1 MKVNKL
7 SPILAAVCSALLF
20 GASAPFAKLLLGD
33 IEPVSLAAFLYLGCG
48 LSLLLFRLVQKVTAK
63 TPLATEA
70 KLVSS
75 DLGWLIGA
83 ILAGGV
89 AAPIIQLFALRNT
102 TGSVASILLN
112 FEGVATTLIAALA
125 FKEHVSRRAWL
136 SILFI
141 TLASVLLTVNLHSA
155 WGFSLGA
162 LGILAACILWG
173 IDNNFTRNISAKNP
187 LTIVMLKGLAAGSFS
202 LLFSLVLGNHL
213 PQWPVILKAML
224 LGSLSYGLSIVLFIR
239 ALRGLGAARTSALY
253 GTAPLAGLAFSFL
266 LLHESPTLALVLAL
280 PLMILG
286 TVLLVTEKHSHLHAH
301 PAVIHDHAHRHDD
314 GHHTH
319 THEPGVVILPGQMH
333 SHIHEHSELVHD
345 HEHLPDIDHRHAH
358 DLE

>member
-1 MKVNKL
+1 MTINKL
-7 SPILAAVCSALLF
+7 SPILAAIFSALLF

-48 LSLLLFRLVQKVTAK
+48 LSLLLFHLVQKVTSKA
-63 TPLATEA
+63 PLASEA
-70 KLVSS
+70 GLVGS
-75 DLGWLIGA
+75 DLGWLAGA

-89 AAPIIQLFALRNT
+89 AAPIIQLFALRST

-136 SILFI
+136 SILFM
-141 TLASVLLTVNLHSA
+141 TLASVLLTVNLHST

-173 IDNNFTRNISAKNP
+173 IDNNFTRNISDKNP
-187 LTIVMLKGLAAGSFS
+187 VTIVMLKGLAAGSFS
-202 LLFSLVLGNHL
+202 LLFSMVLGNQL
-213 PQWPVILKAML
+213 PQWSVILKAML
-224 LGSLSYGLSIVLFIR
+224 LGSLSYGLSIFLFIR
-239 ALRGLGAARTSALY
+239 AMRGLGAARTSALY

-266 LLHESPTLALVLAL
+266 LLHESPTLALALAL

-286 TVLLVTEKHSHLHAH
+286 TVLLVTEKHSHLHVH
-301 PAVIHDHAHRHDD
+301 PVTVHDHVHRHDD

-319 THEPGVVILPGQMH
+319 SHEPGIVIEPGQMH
-333 SHIHEHSELVHD
+333 SHLHEHAELVHD
-345 HEHLPDIDHRHAH
+345 HEHLPDIDHRHVH
-358 DLE
+358 E